1 MKAMHANKRLS
12 MLTLCAAVGLAAL
25 LLISC
30 NLILPW
36 WDDSGRIVYAEEELS
51 LVGIDDA
58 QAYSRG
64 MAKAASLASSD
75 SRGVK
80 APKPEVLGS
89 VSIKLIAE
97 VSPPRD
103 ATGNPLQ
110 ASHVWLTSDGKTAL
124 VAYMTKGAAVYGAVD
139 VINLSNANRPNITST
154 LSFSDFDVAAVLE
167 EAGIAYL
174 AGRSAAPG
182 ESGGLAHVRAYEL
195 KKGVLSASP
204 LAQIT
209 LPGYFATDL
218 ARQTGVLY
226 VTTGAYDAADQP
238 NVGLYALDP
247 STLTIKTG
255 GYIATGLSSGLV
267 DARSVKVSGSDV
279 LVLNGSYASPSTTAS
294 IKRYANGNLSA
305 PSATYSL
312 SSYPTSPEAKSYL
325 EVFTSKG
332 KIFAALNRSGVA
344 ILDSSTGTV
353 QGAVPEPDFDPSV
366 IPYED
371 QSSNSVSMGNTG
383 AKNILYI
390 ANGEAGL
397 WVGDAD
403 ALASQ
408 SDAGAD
414 NIAGS
419 IRFGLDESVNYVAG
433 KNTVA
438 VAAVGTGGLKVLT
451 ITAK

>member
-1 MKAMHANKRLS
+1 MNQRKLFSFALI
-12 MLTLCAAVGLAAL
+12 CAVALASAAL
-25 LLISC
+25 FASC
-30 NLILPW
+30 EFLLPW
-36 WDDSGRIVYAEEELS
+36 WDDSGRVSYSEEELS

-64 MAKAASLASSD
+64 GAKSASLSPAS

-89 VSIKLIAE
+89 VTIKLIAE
-97 VSPPRD
+97 VSPPED
-103 ATGNPLQ
+103 DSGAPLQ
-110 ASHVWLTSDGKTAL
+110 ASHVWLTADGKTAL
-124 VAYMTKGAAVYGAVD
+124 VAYMTKGASVYGAVD
-139 VINLSNANRPNITST
+139 VINLSNANKPYVTST
-154 LSFSDFDVAAVLE
+154 VELPDFDVAAVIE
-167 EAGIAYL
+167 ESGTVYL
-174 AGRSAAPG
+174 AGRTSTAGAD
-182 ESGGLAHVRAYEL
+182 GGLAQVRAYEL
-195 KKGVLSASP
+195 KKGVLGASP
-204 LAQIT
+204 LAQKT

-226 VTTGAYDAADQP
+226 VTTGAYDAASQP

-247 STLTIKTG
+247 SSLQIKTG
-255 GYIATGLSSGLV
+255 GDDATGLSSGLV

-279 LVLNGSYASPSTTAS
+279 LVLNGSYASLSTDAS
-294 IKRYANGNLSA
+294 IKRYANGNLSSA
-305 PSATYSL
+305 SATYSL
-312 SSYPTSPEAKSYL
+312 SSYPTSAEAKSYL
-325 EVFTSKG
+325 EVFSG
-332 KIFAALNRSGVA
+332 RILAALNRRGVA
-344 ILDSSTGTV
+344 ILNGSTGAV
-353 QGAVPEPDFDPSV
+353 QGSVPAPSFDFSV
-366 IPYED
+366 IPEED

-383 AKNILYI
+383 KKNIVYI

-408 SDAGAD
+408 SGQSAD

-419 IRFGLDESVNYVAG
+419 IRFGVDESVNYVAG

>member
-332 KIFAALNRSGVA
+332 KIL
-344 ILDSSTGTV
+344 
-353 QGAVPEPDFDPSV
+353 PEPDFDPSV